1 MFSTASLPAKHEEL
15 VEAELCAELVQ
26 EAKGLAA
33 QADSLR
39 KRDQSKD
46 PRPVR
51 ERSSHGG
58 CQTDCISGVEAVPTR
73 HAHWE
78 EAAVLLPAAITTE
91 GALRERVER
100 LSEQEYMMQSQARL
114 WGLKFTFTSHVEQA
128 FAQHF
133 KKVKA
138 LEDPG
143 HIRAWSTD
151 NSELSLMILMHCTHL
166 HTPHRTH
173 HVYGRT

>member
-1 MFSTASLPAKHEEL
+1 MSA
-15 VEAELCAELVQ
+15 
-26 EAKGLAA
+26 
-33 QADSLR
+33 R
-39 KRDQSKD
+39 Y
-46 PRPVR
+46 
-51 ERSSHGG
+51 
-58 CQTDCISGVEAVPTR
+58 
-73 HAHWE
+73 AHWE

-133 KKVKA
+133 QEVKA

-143 HIRAWSTD
+143 DGQQTT
-151 NSELSLMILMHCTHL
+151 LSYH
-166 HTPHRTH
+166 
-173 HVYGRT
+173 

>member
-1 MFSTASLPAKHEEL
+1 MFLKRVFSCPSLPANYEEL

-46 PRPVR
+46 PRPVI
-51 ERSSHGG
+51 EGSSHGG
-58 CQTDCISGVEAVPTR
+58 CQTDSGGVEAESAR
-73 HAHWE
+73 YAHWE

-114 WGLKFTFTSHVEQA
+114 WGLKFTFMSHVPPA
-128 FAQHF
+128 FVQHF
-133 KKVKA
+133 QEVKA
-138 LEDPG
+138 PAISG
-143 HIRAWSTD
+143 HGQQTT
-151 NSELSLMILMHCTHL
+151 LS
-166 HTPHRTH
+166 
-173 HVYGRT
+173 Y